1 MLSVLIAFVVPFAKV
16 TIIMIPGLGLI
27 SPVGGSPVS
36 AVVAVVALV
45 EDSIMLLN
53 KIENN
58 ETITISS
65 LANRVIF

>member
-1 MLSVLIAFVVPFAKV
+1 
-16 TIIMIPGLGLI
+16 
-27 SPVGGSPVS
+27 
-36 AVVAVVALV
+36 LV